1 MDQREQWASRHGFI
15 LATIGAA
22 VGLGNIW
29 RFSYVAGENGGAVFL
44 FLYLLCVL
52 FIGLPIVIA
61 ELALGRRA
69 QGDVVAA
76 FEHQGD
82 QSLWRYVGW
91 LGVVGA
97 IAILSYYAVIAG
109 WALKY
114 FVGAATG
121 TLWSKAAEGYG
132 GYFKT
137 FIANT
142 GEPIAWQAAMLGASV
157 YIVAGGVQKGIETVN
172 RWLMPLLAIIIVV
185 LAVFSLSLPGSA
197 KGLEFLFAPDWSVMA
212 KPGVYVAAL
221 GQAFF
226 SLGVGMAVFVTYGS
240 YMPRNFPL
248 LTSAVGIA
256 IGDTLFAI
264 VAGMAIFPA
273 VFAFDIDP
281 TAGPEL
287 TFITLPQIF
296 LQMPGGTLAGAV
308 FFFLLSA
315 AALTS
320 MVSLLEVP
328 VAIAVHRMSLRR
340 WHAAGFAG
348 TIIFL
353 LGIPSAMSFG
363 LLANIKIGRHG
374 ILDAIDA
381 GVSNF
386 LLPVAGILIVFYV
399 GWKLERSIA
408 LGETELGEGWLG
420 ICWYWLVRSVAPLA
434 ISVILLQSA
443 SAM

>member
-1 MDQREQWASRHGFI
+1 MSSREQWSSRQGFI

-29 RFSYVAGENGGAVFL
+29 RFSYVAGENGGAAFL

-52 FIGLPIVIA
+52 LVGLPIVIA

-69 QGDVVAA
+69 QGDAVAA
-76 FEHQGD
+76 FEEAGD
-82 QSLWRYVGW
+82 GSVWRYVGW
-91 LGVVGA
+91 IGVFGA

-121 TLWSKAAEGYG
+121 VLWTTAAEGYG
-132 GYFKT
+132 SYFKT

-142 GEPIAWQAAMLGASV
+142 GEPIAWHAAMLAAAV
-157 YIVAGGVQKGIETVN
+157 YVVAGGVRKGIEVVN
-172 RWLMPLLAIIIVV
+172 RWLMPILAMIIIA
-185 LAVFSLSLPGSA
+185 LALFALSLPGSGA
-197 KGLEFLFAPDWSVMA
+197 GVRFLFSPDWSVLA
-212 KPGVYVAAL
+212 KPEVYVAAL

-226 SLGVGMAVFVTYGS
+226 SLGVGMAVFLTYGS
-240 YMPRNFPL
+240 YMPRNFRLP
-248 LTSAVGIA
+248 TSAVAIA
-256 IGDTLFAI
+256 VGDALFAI
-264 VAGMAIFPA
+264 VAGVAIFPA
-273 VFAFDIDP
+273 VFALGIDP

-287 TFITLPQIF
+287 AFITLPQVF
-296 LQMPGGTLAGAV
+296 LQMPGGALAGAV

-328 VAIAVHRMSLRR
+328 VAMAVRR
-340 WHAAGFAG
+340 LKYQRWKATGLIGA
-348 TIIFL
+348 IIL
-353 LGIPSAMSFG
+353 VLGIPSALSFG
-363 LLANIKIGRHG
+363 VLAHIKIGRHG

-386 LLPVAGILIVFYV
+386 LLPITAILIALYV
-399 GWKLERSIA
+399 GWRLDKAIA
-408 LGETELGEGWLG
+408 LSESELGEGKLGVCWHWLLRA
-420 ICWYWLVRSVAPLA
+420 LVPMAIVA
-434 ISVILLQSA
+434 ILLQSA
-443 SAM
+443 SVL